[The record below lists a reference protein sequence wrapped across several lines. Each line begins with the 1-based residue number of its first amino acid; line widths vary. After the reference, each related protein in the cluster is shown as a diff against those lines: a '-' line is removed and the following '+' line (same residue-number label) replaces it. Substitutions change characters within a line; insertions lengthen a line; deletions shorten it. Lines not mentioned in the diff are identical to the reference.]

1 MSDQK
6 PTWFERFANRAPVEP
21 GPSAPAPEVKA
32 KRGRPRKEKPAPVA
46 PVEPEPSRE
55 WREAID
61 DEKAAD
67 FELFR
72 MYRDLPP
79 RERTVTEVA
88 LLMGSQD
95 VASYRKKAKKYDWS
109 SRALAYDAHLDAAR
123 VERRA
128 EIEATRANLGDEI
141 ALAGFSFL
149 RAGRRRAEQLERAPG
164 EISPKDAIA
173 LVREGRALLAGDSA
187 PQRGIGHE
195 IADVLANLSPED
207 QELFAALLD
216 KAGLDVD
223 EEH

>member
-6 PTWFERFANRAPVEP
+6 PTWFERFANRTPVAPEP
-21 GPSAPAPEVKA
+21 GPSTPTAEVKA
-32 KRGRPRKEKPAPVA
+32 KRGRSRKEKPAPV
-46 PVEPEPSRE
+46 ELEPSRE
-55 WREAID
+55 WREAIG

-79 RERTVTEVA
+79 RERTIIAVVQ
-88 LLMGSQD
+88 LMGAQD
-95 VASYRKKAKKYDWS
+95 VQGYRKKAKKYDWS

-123 VERRA
+123 IERRA